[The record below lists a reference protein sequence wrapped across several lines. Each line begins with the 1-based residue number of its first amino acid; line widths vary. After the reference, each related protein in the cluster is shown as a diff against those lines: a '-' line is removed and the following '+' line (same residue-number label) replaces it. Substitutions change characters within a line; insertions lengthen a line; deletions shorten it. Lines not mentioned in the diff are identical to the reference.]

1 MSKQHKPV
9 RIAVVGCGA
18 VTQSFHLPVL
28 AGHEGVTIVALVDPD
43 VARAERLASLYHVP
57 AVFPSADRLDG
68 TVADA
73 ALVATPAFLHA
84 PASIE
89 LMNRG
94 LHVLVEKPMA
104 LTLAEAERMVA
115 TSRARRRVLT
125 VGLFRRLLP
134 AVRLFRAAL
143 DAGEIGELTTV
154 TAEVGD
160 TYTWQP
166 ATLAGIRRQESGGG
180 MLLDMGSHV
189 LDVLQYMCDA
199 TPVLRRYA
207 DNAGAGVETDCA
219 IDLSM
224 TRRGVVVPARV
235 ELSRTRKL
243 RNSIRAEGSGG
254 TLEWDFGERSRVRL
268 QTPTTYVDTLTAAP
282 RDRAIDVRWRDEPE
296 REGFEGFRAQ
306 IDDFIGAINGDQA
319 PQLSG
324 ESVLASVAFMEQ
336 CYAQREVLPEP
347 WFTEGL

>member
-28 AGHEGVTIVALVDPD
+28 AGHEGVSIAALVDPD
-43 VARAERLASLYHVP
+43 VKRAERLAALYHVP
-57 AVFPSADRLDG
+57 LVLPSIDRLDR

-73 ALVATPAFLHA
+73 ALIATPAFLHA
-84 PASIE
+84 PGSIE

-207 DNAGAGVETDCA
+207 DNAGA
-219 IDLSM
+219 
-224 TRRGVVVPARV
+224 RV

-268 QTPTTYVDTLTAAP
+268 QTPTTYVDTRTGAP

-319 PQLSG
+319 PQL
-324 ESVLASVAFMEQ
+324 
-336 CYAQREVLPEP
+336 
-347 WFTEGL
+347 